1 MIPGTSVGISQLISA
16 ALFVICAMIAVVEET
31 MAKKRAA
38 RRRRRREQDYEAQER
53 AAREAEA
60 EEYRDRLRLERAFA
74 DGDAAGVPEVYNGTA
89 SAYEHDSEDSRIRK
103 PDVLEYKKFHLLSPG
118 FPSLQMSLR
127 WNAQQI
133 KGAALQICCWYTH
146 RKIPC

>member
-1 MIPGTSVGISQLISA
+1 M
-16 ALFVICAMIAVVEET
+16 FVICAMIAVVEET

-74 DGDAAGVPEVYNGTA
+74 DGDAAGVREVYNGTA
-89 SAYEHDSEDSRIRK
+89 SAYEHDSEESEETSSVEEEHPEENPGMKRIQRK
-103 PDVLEYKKFHLLSPG
+103 SWK
-118 FPSLQMSLR
+118 
-127 WNAQQI
+127 
-133 KGAALQICCWYTH
+133 
-146 RKIPC
+146 RKIQLLRIL